1 MKEWVG
7 RLFPAGT
14 KSTEFLARYADVFTT
29 VEGNTTFYALPSP
42 DAVARWR
49 SQVPPHFRFCF
60 KFPRTVTH
68 DRLLVDCAAEVNDFV
83 ARIAPLAELL
93 GTLFLQL
100 PPRFTDAGRLA
111 HFLAALPRDF
121 HYAVEKR
128 SELELADLLEER
140 GVDTVVMDTRG
151 IHASR
156 SPQFAAVRARK
167 PAMPI
172 DLRTTA
178 AHPFIRFVPHETW
191 SENVANATTWADQLA
206 GWIAAG
212 KRPYFFMHSPDD
224 IDAPAN
230 AYAFHALLRARADVG
245 ELPVWPG
252 TPRQRSLF

>member
-14 KSTEFLARYADVFTT
+14 KSTDFLARYAEVFNT

-42 DAVARWR
+42 DTVARWR
-49 SQVPPHFRFCF
+49 SQVPSDFRFCF

-68 DRLLVDCAAEVNDFV
+68 DRLLVDAT
-83 ARIAPLAELL
+83 AELDESL
-93 GTLFLQL
+93 TRISPLGPLIGTLFLQL
-100 PPRFTDAGRLA
+100 PPRFTDADRLA
-111 HFLAALPRDF
+111 RFLAALPRDF

-128 SELELADLLEER
+128 SDVELADLLAAR

-156 SPQFAAVRARK
+156 SLQFAEVRARK
-167 PAMPI
+167 PNLPI

-178 AHPFIRFVPHETW
+178 AHPFVRFVPHETW
-191 SENVANATTWADQLA
+191 SENVPNATAWADQLA
-206 GWIAAG
+206 AWIAAG

-224 IDAPAN
+224 VEAPAN
-230 AYAFHALLRARADVG
+230 AYAFHALLRARTDVG
-245 ELPVWPG
+245 DLPLWPG
-252 TPRQRSLF
+252 TPRQQSLF